1 MSFWDACSCN
11 AGRFLFACLRATLT
25 YSVLAGDIAIFG
37 AVYRFCHDTVQPPL
51 PEIARILAEYMKW
64 MPEACR
70 SQAMS
75 LCSVL
80 IKE

>member
-1 MSFWDACSCN
+1 MVACWHASPTC
-11 AGRFLFACLRATLT
+11 
-25 YSVLAGDIAIFG
+25 SVLAGDIAIFG

>member
-1 MSFWDACSCN
+1 MHGGGQVSTGA
-11 AGRFLFACLRATLT
+11 L
-25 YSVLAGDIAIFG
+25 LAGDIAAFG

-51 PEIARILAEYMKW
+51 PEIAQILAEYMKW

>member
-1 MSFWDACSCN
+1 MHVPAMLEGFCLHVGVQ
-11 AGRFLFACLRATLT
+11 GRVVQCLQGTSPYLGQCT
-25 YSVLAGDIAIFG
+25 G
-37 AVYRFCHDTVQPPL
+37 FCHDTVQPPL

-75 LCSVL
+75 LCSML

>member
-1 MSFWDACSCN
+1 MS
-11 AGRFLFACLRATLT
+11 AGEIAT
-25 YSVLAGDIAIFG
+25 FG

-51 PEIARILAEYMKW
+51 PEYTQILAEYMKW

-70 SQAMS
+70 TQAMS
-75 LCSVL
+75 LCQIL

>member
-1 MSFWDACSCN
+1 M
-11 AGRFLFACLRATLT
+11 RRALVR
-25 YSVLAGDIAIFG
+25 SRDEERCWHAGDIAAFG

-51 PEIARILAEYMKW
+51 PEYPRILAEYMKW

-70 SQAMS
+70 MQAMS
-75 LCSVL
+75 LCRVL

>member
-1 MSFWDACSCN
+1 MHIPALL
-11 AGRFLFACLRATLT
+11 GGLCLYGGGQALT
-25 YSVLAGDIAIFG
+25 QAVLAGDIATFG

-51 PEIARILAEYMKW
+51 PETARILAEYMKW

-70 SQAMS
+70 SQAMR